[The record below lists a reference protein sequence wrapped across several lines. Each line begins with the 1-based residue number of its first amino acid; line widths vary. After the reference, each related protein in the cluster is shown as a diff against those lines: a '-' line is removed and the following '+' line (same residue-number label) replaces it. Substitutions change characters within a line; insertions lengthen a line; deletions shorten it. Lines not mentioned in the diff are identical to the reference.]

1 MTTTSSQPK
10 SETEIP
16 DDPARNV
23 DTAADGQPMSVTAGA
38 ADKAEIPTVNGAAL
52 DPAPDWAARLAPNH
66 AKMIKDSAISPE
78 VATARGYFTATKKVE
93 LRDIGFADYQRI
105 VPALVVPVFGV
116 TGEIVN
122 YQIRPDMPR
131 IPRSKNGKTPKPL
144 KYETRADSR
153 MALDVPPPARVWLGD
168 PARSLFITEGARKAD
183 SAVSKNL
190 CCVALLGVWNWRG
203 ENEDGGSTALADWES
218 IALKGRKVYIAFDSD
233 VVEKK
238 SVCGAMKRLKAF
250 LESRGADVKI
260 IYLPSG
266 EGGAKVGL
274 DDFFAAG
281 HTVDELLALATDK
294 LREPIDDGPCDP
306 SAPRGFIL
314 NDVGVHATTDDD
326 DRPLFVC
333 SPLHVLAHIRAEDST
348 AWGKLLEWADYDHVT
363 HRWAMG
369 IDELMG
375 DSKEW
380 LKRLASEGLCV
391 GSSRRAKERLS
402 DYIQLANPKERAICV
417 TRPGWHNHAIVYP
430 DETIN
435 PPDGEQII
443 LQTTA
448 DFANGFKS
456 SGTLDEWK
464 SQVAQYCRKNP
475 ILIFGASTGFAAKL
489 LHPVKVENGGFNL
502 RGYSSLGKTTAL
514 QVAAS
519 VDGDGSEKGGFVE
532 GWKATAN
539 GLESVCE
546 RHNDSI
552 LPLDELAQ
560 CDPHVAAEAAYLI
573 ANGQGKGR
581 MTRYVTA
588 RRRASWRTL
597 FISSGEISLS
607 AHIAQIGRRVR
618 AGQEVR
624 LLDIPVGERQF
635 GVFDNLHTFP
645 SGQKFANHLK
655 LSASRYYGTA
665 GREFVRLLTAE
676 DSDFSATQ
684 TAWGKFLPY
693 FIDKALTEEQDGE
706 QNKIE
711 VSSEVTRAATRFAL
725 VAFAAK
731 WLRLMG

>member
-1 MTTTSSQPK
+1 MPPGTTTRGPRSPHPDRGGLAVHRDTDADRRREEVARMTTTSSQPK

-52 DPAPDWAARLAPNH
+52 DPAPDWAARFAPNH
-66 AKMIKDSAISPE
+66 AKMIKDSAISKE

-144 KYETRADSR
+144 KYE
-153 MALDVPPPARVWLGD
+153 
-168 PARSLFITEGARKAD
+168 
-183 SAVSKNL
+183 
-190 CCVALLGVWNWRG
+190 
-203 ENEDGGSTALADWES
+203 
-218 IALKGRKVYIAFDSD
+218 
-233 VVEKK
+233 
-238 SVCGAMKRLKAF
+238 
-250 LESRGADVKI
+250 SRGAAVKI

-502 RGYSSLGKTTAL
+502 RGYSSLGKPTAL

-645 SGQKFANHLK
+645 SGQKFANNLK